1 MTTSLKD
8 AVEKSFLTV
17 HEGRSTDD
25 VVIEP
30 VLNKAFLSECQKL
43 APNASDFDANWQLL
57 NLRKA
62 SSLGKVTTDVHR
74 FSHGDY
80 QHASQIA
87 ARQLED
93 RFQLTVDR
101 ILCDPAKR
109 DEFDAIASSVAA
121 DVPVYQLR
129 KAALGL
135 RKARKLRPELIKR
148 IADWG
153 VEILSFEAKQLTE
166 DGDLIPRKPGIYL
179 FRDKSGY
186 LYIGEA
192 SSLRSRVS
200 KHLDHSD
207 RKALA
212 RHFWD
217 TGITE
222 VVVEL
227 HAFDAHS
234 DARKTGPRRAYES
247 ELIEKRNPRFNI
259 RP

>member
-1 MTTSLKD
+1 MSANLRD
-8 AVEKSFLTV
+8 AVEHAFLTV
-17 HEGRSTDD
+17 HAGRSTDD
-25 VVIEP
+25 VVIDP
-30 VLNKAFLSECQKL
+30 DLNDAFLNECRKL
-43 APNASDFDANWQLL
+43 ISGVADFEVNWQLL

-62 SSLGKVTTDVHR
+62 SSLGKVTTDVR
-74 FSHGDY
+74 RLSHGDY

-93 RFQLTVDR
+93 RFKLTVDR
-101 ILCDPAKR
+101 ILCDPIKR
-109 DEFDAIASSVAA
+109 REFDRVASSVAA
-121 DVPVYQLR
+121 DVSLYRLR

-148 IADWG
+148 IADWNA
-153 VEILSFEAKQLTE
+153 EIHSFNAEELAN
-166 DGDLIPRKPGIYL
+166 DASLIPRKPGIYL
-179 FRDKSGY
+179 FRDRTGY

-192 SSLRSRVS
+192 SSLRPRVI

-212 RHFWD
+212 HYFWEM
-217 TGITE
+217 GIKE

-227 HAFDAHS
+227 HAFGPKS
-234 DARKTGPRRAYES
+234 DARKTAPRRAYES
-247 ELIEKRNPRFNI
+247 ELIDKRNPRFNI

>member
-1 MTTSLKD
+1 MGVNLKE
-8 AVEKSFLTV
+8 AVERSFLAV
-17 HEGRSTDD
+17 HAGRSTDD
-25 VVIEP
+25 VVIDP
-30 VLNKAFLSECQKL
+30 GLNSAFLTECRML
-43 APNASDFDANWQLL
+43 IPGLVDFDANWQLL

-62 SSLGKVTTDVHR
+62 SSLGKVTTEVRR

-93 RFQLTVDR
+93 RFELTVDR

-109 DEFDAIASSVAA
+109 NEFDRIASSVAV
-121 DVPVYQLR
+121 DVSLYQLR

-153 VEILSFEAKQLTE
+153 VEILSFQAGALAKDPSLM
-166 DGDLIPRKPGIYL
+166 PRSPGIYL
-179 FRDKSGY
+179 FRDRTGY

-192 SSLRSRVS
+192 SSLRPRVA

-212 RHFWD
+212 HHFWEM
-217 TGITE
+217 GITE

-227 HAFDAHS
+227 HAFDPNS
-234 DARKTGPRRAYES
+234 DARKTASRRAYES
-247 ELIEKRNPRFNI
+247 ELIDKRNPKFNI